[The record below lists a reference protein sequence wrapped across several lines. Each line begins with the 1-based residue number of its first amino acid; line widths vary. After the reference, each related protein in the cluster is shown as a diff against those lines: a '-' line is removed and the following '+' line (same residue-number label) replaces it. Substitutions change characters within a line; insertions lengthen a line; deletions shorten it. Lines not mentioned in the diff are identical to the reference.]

1 MPEIRALW
9 DEAFIF
15 RALSDIFRAQ
25 SIQPHPKNGPYAY
38 AYTTVDGRRLIAVA
52 NTLGALVLGG
62 VHSNRSITGQR
73 DATDTVRRC
82 LNSVNCTYCQTL

>member
-15 RALSDIFRAQ
+15 RALSDIFRAK

-38 AYTTVDGRRLIAVA
+38 AYTTVDCRRLIAVA
-52 NTLGALVLGG
+52 NTFGALVLGG
-62 VHSNRSITGQR
+62 VHS
-73 DATDTVRRC
+73 TVASRANVMRRTP
-82 LNSVNCTYCQTL
+82 SGVV